1 MTKAPKN
8 FIPIDQIKIDAGFRR
23 NYKMLK
29 RNPNDNGSEVHE
41 MLENMLL
48 DKAQKQDSFM
58 GGRLT
63 GAKTQLT
70 KRILAILKANPN
82 DSTKELHTK
91 CERDIADFG
100 MGLDSFKTRI
110 SELRAEH
117 QIPKTLKKDRK

>member
-1 MTKAPKN
+1 MPKTPKN

-41 MLENMLL
+41 MLEDMLL

-58 GGRLT
+58 SGRST
-63 GAKTQLT
+63 GATAELAKGV
-70 KRILAILKANPN
+70 LAILKVNPN
-82 DSTKELHTK
+82 DSAKELYTK
-91 CERDIADFG
+91 CEKDIADFG
-100 MGLDSFKTRI
+100 MGLSSFKTRI

-117 QIPKTLKKDRK
+117 KISKTPKKDCK